1 MLDFLLELPY
11 IGYMTQRAMS
21 MYQQAD
27 RSDAALFS
35 LYARAQWNRRGWL
48 MILSGL
54 AAFNRF
60 PKEV

>member
-1 MLDFLLELPY
+1 MLDLLLEFLY
-11 IGYMTQRAMS
+11 LGYMTQQALS
-21 MYQQAD
+21 MYQSAD

-54 AAFNRF
+54 AGFQRIVQA
-60 PKEV
+60 

>member
-1 MLDFLLELPY
+1 
-11 IGYMTQRAMS
+11 MTQRAMS

>member
-1 MLDFLLELPY
+1 
-11 IGYMTQRAMS
+11 MTHRAMS

-35 LYARAQWNRRGWL
+35 MYARARWNRRGWL

-54 AAFNRF
+54 AGFNRF
-60 PKEV
+60 VVS

>member
-1 MLDFLLELPY
+1 MLDLMLEFLYL
-11 IGYMTQRAMS
+11 GYMTHRAMS

-35 LYARAQWNRRGWL
+35 LYARARWNRRGWL

-54 AAFNRF
+54 AGFNRNVQA
-60 PKEV
+60 P

>member
-1 MLDFLLELPY
+1 MLDFLLEFLY
-11 IGYMTQRAMS
+11 LGLMTQRTLS

-35 LYARAQWNRRGWL
+35 MYARARWSRRGWL

-54 AAFNRF
+54 AAFNRN
-60 PKEV
+60 VTTD